1 MLDRLSVGD
10 HAGVEYNWL
19 LGLLH
24 VLLALFEDALDGGA
38 GFGRGLQAKK
48 AENLLK
54 APDLAFC
61 LLEMMLEG
69 PAEWPFGNALRI
81 CFSA

>member
-10 HAGVEYNWL
+10 HAGVEDNWL

-38 GFGRGLQAKK
+38 GFGRGLQATK

-69 PAEWPFGNALRI
+69 PAEWPS
-81 CFSA
+81 SAMP